1 MDFCLSST
9 VVYFFLPIQAVS
21 SDAPGVIRSPLSRV
35 QRARPRP
42 KSQQSRGLRPCVAY
56 YGYRYYDPQTGRWP
70 SRDPIGE
77 DGGVNLYGFVG
88 NDGVNRWDIL
98 GKVGAGP
105 WTSPLPPPPHP
116 PKPPRHPDNNG
127 LDDWFDD
134 PSVSCFNEG
143 WLRHCILSC
152 RLQHETGAGWLTQI
166 GAQISGNDLPW
177 QASRDQGDVD
187 ANQQGIDNANN
198 NGPSTS
204 CVTTCTQQWW
214 DKLATECCD
223 LDPKYTKD
231 SKECCELNEEFNN
244 YNHGN

>member
-1 MDFCLSST
+1 
-9 VVYFFLPIQAVS
+9 VNFFLPILAVI
-21 SDAPGVIRSPLSRV
+21 SDALGVICPRSPSRF
-35 QRARPRP
+35 RSRPRP
-42 KSQQSRGLRPCVAY
+42 KSQQSRGLRPRVAY
-56 YGYRYYDPQTGRWP
+56 YGYRYYDPKTGRWP
-70 SRDPIGE
+70 SRDPIE
-77 DGGVNLYGFVG
+77 EEGGVNLYGFVG